1 MAKAAPF
8 FKEIFGAA
16 WDTMPKVFHK
26 HYANRAGRDDVVR
39 VSGTMSIWQSRLIR
53 PFSFLFAWTG
63 TLIPVC
69 ADDLA
74 AEVVFSTHTDA
85 NRFWYDRRVKLA
97 NGKRLQFVSYLE
109 KRGGNQVVEWT
120 GIGVGWHSTFEF
132 RNDRVILSH
141 LGYRFRIG
149 SVDFALPFSWVF
161 GKPSAWEKAVSDT
174 EFQMEMVIDHFAF
187 GRIYSYS
194 GHFRIRDI
202 SLAQ

>member
-8 FKEIFGAA
+8 FSDIFGAA
-16 WDTMPKVFHK
+16 WDEMPSVFHK
-26 HYANRAGRDDVVR
+26 HYANRSYNDDLVR
-39 VSGTMSIWQSRLIR
+39 VRGNMSVWQSWLIR
-53 PFSFLFAWTG
+53 PFSFLFSFTG

-74 AEVVFSTHTDA
+74 AEVVFRTRTDS
-85 NRFWYDRRVKLA
+85 NRFWYDRRVTLEG
-97 NGKRLQFVSYLE
+97 GKHLNFVSYLE
-109 KRGGNQVVEWT
+109 KKGGNQVVEWT

-132 RNDRVILSH
+132 KNNRVLLRH

-149 SVDFALPFSWVF
+149 NADLPLPLSWIF
-161 GKPSAWEKAVSDT
+161 GKPAAWEEAISDK
-174 EFQMEMVIDHFAF
+174 EFQMEMVIDHFMF

-194 GHFRIRDI
+194 GRFKIEDV